1 MLIQISSLWDKFIIV
16 SAYSYQ
22 GDHNGDAK
30 YDIRVAIPNFTDT
43 KYSMVTGILYSFT
56 YGTAILFAGAI
67 SDKYPRKILLF
78 VMGVSWNLT

>member
-30 YDIRVAIPNFTDT
+30 YDISVAIPNFTVK
-43 KYSMVTGILYSFT
+43 KYSLVTGIFYSFT